1 MFGKD
6 FIMFLSLVSG
16 SSGNASLAKNE
27 NTTILIDCGLS
38 AKRLCSLLDEI
49 NINPNEIDAILITH
63 EHSDHITGAGVMSRR
78 FDIPVYATQNTHQSM
93 DIGPIRDYNTKII
106 DKGCDF
112 EIGSFVITPFSISHD
127 AADPVCYSLNDNKE
141 KYSILTDTG
150 IISNEILKS
159 VAESDYIML
168 EANHDVDMLMYG
180 NYPFNLK
187 RRIASDKGHM
197 SNDYAAQCAIKLIE
211 NNTKN
216 IMLSHLSNNNNT
228 PEIAYKTIEDVLS
241 KNDIKIGRDIKLS
254 VANRYEVTRFI

>member
-6 FIMFLSLVSG
+6 SIMFLSLVSG
-16 SSGNASLAKNE
+16 SSGNASLVKNE

-38 AKRLCSLLDEI
+38 AKRLCTLLDEI
-49 NINPNEIDAILITH
+49 NINPTEIDAILITH

-78 FDIPVYATQNTHQSM
+78 FDIPVYATKNTHQSM
-93 DIGPIRDYNTKII
+93 NIGPIKEYNTKII
-106 DKGCDF
+106 DSGCEF
-112 EIGSFVITPFSISHD
+112 EIGNFLINPFSISHD
-127 AADPVCYSLNDNKE
+127 AADPVCYSLSDDKE
-141 KYSILTDTG
+141 KYSVLTDTG
-150 IISNEILKS
+150 IVSQEILKS
-159 VAESDYIML
+159 VAGSDYIML

-180 NYPFNLK
+180 DYPFSLK
-187 RRIASDKGHM
+187 KRIASDKGHM

-228 PEIAYKTIEDVLS
+228 PEIAYKTIESVLLKNGVDVS
-241 KNDIKIGRDIKLS
+241 KDIKLT

>member
-1 MFGKD
+1 
-6 FIMFLSLVSG
+6 MFLSLVSG

-38 AKRLCSLLDEI
+38 AKRICSLLDEI
-49 NINPNEIDAILITH
+49 CISPTEIDAILITH
-63 EHSDHITGAGVMSRR
+63 EHTDHITGAGVMSRR
-78 FDIPVYATQNTHQSM
+78 FDIPVYATQKTHQSM
-93 DIGPIRDYNTKII
+93 NIGPIKEYNTKII
-106 DKGCDF
+106 NSGCEF
-112 EIGSFVITPFSISHD
+112 QVGSFFINPFSISHD
-127 AADPVCYSLNDNKE
+127 AADPVCYSLHDDKK
-141 KYSILTDTG
+141 KYSVLTDTG
-150 IISNEILKS
+150 IISPEIFKS

-180 NYPFNLK
+180 DYPFSLK
-187 RRIASDKGHM
+187 KRIASDKGHM

-228 PEIAYKTIEDVLS
+228 PEIAYKTVESVLLKNGVDVI
-241 KNDIKIGRDIKLS
+241 NDIKLS